1 MLRISLTAP
10 LPGYETQ
17 GRINPSSDIFFFLF
31 KLLAEVTYRNEHP
44 KLLC

>member
-1 MLRISLTAP
+1 MRLKAELIPVLT
-10 LPGYETQ
+10 
-17 GRINPSSDIFFFLF
+17 FFFLF